1 MFKEVAFL
9 CCWFPPELG
18 GGAGQGR
25 AGRPRAPPMG
35 LVYASAAERQPRR
48 SKRARRVMLWG

>member
-9 CCWFPPELG
+9 CRWFPPELG
-18 GGAGQGR
+18 GVAA

-35 LVYASAAERQPRR
+35 LVYASAAEHQPRR